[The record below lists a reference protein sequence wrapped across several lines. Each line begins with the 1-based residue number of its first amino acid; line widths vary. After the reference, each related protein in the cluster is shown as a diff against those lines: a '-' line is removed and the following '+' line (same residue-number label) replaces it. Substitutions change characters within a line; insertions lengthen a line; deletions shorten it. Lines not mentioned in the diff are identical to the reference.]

1 MNARRCNIP
10 ISNNFIMEIITI
22 SDVSNS
28 MKRFA
33 TCYLAFDMPRVHIY
47 LQLITP
53 LLVFLL
59 TSLRV
64 VPSYGECLNSR

>member
-1 MNARRCNIP
+1 
-10 ISNNFIMEIITI
+10 MEIITI

-33 TCYLAFDMPRVHIY
+33 TCYLAFDTPRVHIY

-53 LLVFLL
+53 LLLSLL
-59 TSLRV
+59 KSLHV
-64 VPSYGECLNSR
+64 VPSYAECLNSR